1 MDFPGRLTA
10 GFLAVIL
17 IIMFPLQYIAGLNS
31 ENIDSIVDDK
41 THKFT
46 DTIRDRGYL
55 DKQMYEEFADF
66 LDTTGDRYD
75 IELQDIKPVMGE
87 DICSLET
94 KTGSNKKTMLTKTEN
109 TTRAS
114 FISTNEMQSLSVHTH
129 NDEPDK
135 SLVYITALPASQ
147 IIQKYT
153 LPSFTVQA
161 NYSDGTNKSLSSSDY
176 YITGFDASKTGLQNL
191 TISYTEDGI
200 TASFKV
206 SVTVTLIQKECHKC
220 YNSYELNSDDTD
232 PGCPYCNGVI
242 TGIEVNPDYIEVVKG
257 TNLPIKVFGVYND
270 GSKKEVTGWTSN
282 YNPER
287 LGLQTVTIEF
297 GGYGVDITVWVNER
311 LKVCSVCGTEYL
323 ISEEN
328 CPVCTKKVVSINVS
342 LKEISV
348 FQYETIPLTVTASYA
363 DGSTGEIDDWS
374 IDRTTLVPGTFT
386 ATVSYMGL
394 TDTITLTVLSVNV
407 IECPICG
414 TLYDLS
420 ESPKG
425 CPICSNELI
434 GIEAHFT
441 NGSNLVQ
448 LGTTPD
454 IAIILIFRD
463 EHREFAHEGYII
475 EDFNPRELGLQTIRI
490 IYKEFSVTIAVE
502 VVNMLD
508 TITCPNEHVYYKNN
522 DGTDPGCPFCHI
534 GNGLS
539 NISYFDITYT
549 SEILDTVYS
558 VGMYYFDEGNYVSII
573 VIKKDK
579 SLLYRLQNTFFSTSL
594 LGRKKRFIYGGEV
607 H

>member
-1 MDFPGRLTA
+1 
-10 GFLAVIL
+10 
-17 IIMFPLQYIAGLNS
+17 
-31 ENIDSIVDDK
+31 
-41 THKFT
+41 
-46 DTIRDRGYL
+46 
-55 DKQMYEEFADF
+55 MYEELADF

-75 IELQDIKPVMGE
+75 ELQDIKPVMGE

-328 CPVCTKKVVSINVS
+328 CPVCTK
-342 LKEISV
+342 
-348 FQYETIPLTVTASYA
+348 
-363 DGSTGEIDDWS
+363 
-374 IDRTTLVPGTFT
+374 
-386 ATVSYMGL
+386 
-394 TDTITLTVLSVNV
+394 
-407 IECPICG
+407 
-414 TLYDLS
+414 
-420 ESPKG
+420 
-425 CPICSNELI
+425 
-434 GIEAHFT
+434 
-441 NGSNLVQ
+441 
-448 LGTTPD
+448 
-454 IAIILIFRD
+454 
-463 EHREFAHEGYII
+463 
-475 EDFNPRELGLQTIRI
+475 
-490 IYKEFSVTIAVE
+490 
-502 VVNMLD
+502 
-508 TITCPNEHVYYKNN
+508 
-522 DGTDPGCPFCHI
+522 
-534 GNGLS
+534 
-539 NISYFDITYT
+539 
-549 SEILDTVYS
+549 
-558 VGMYYFDEGNYVSII
+558 
-573 VIKKDK
+573 
-579 SLLYRLQNTFFSTSL
+579 
-594 LGRKKRFIYGGEV
+594 GRKHKCITKRNICLSI
-607 H
+607 